1 MANEMDLFNM
11 DERQRLA
18 WLMANRG
25 TVIAVGVAWIGMI
38 IWELAEGRTPLFL
51 IAMVPVFALLRV
63 GLFLFYCRTPSGAE
77 GQTRGRRLGR
87 HAKIA
92 AAALLALALV
102 LPLYSLGG
110 DSVDRLSGRADAE
123 YGYALGLVQDD
134 WLMAFPIALAFL
146 WPIPVLI
153 LSRRKAGRR
162 VSIAAQ
168 LAEPLLAAASTLIAL
183 WIPQVLFDFRPI
195 VFFFVVLSARPEV
208 GCYLAVAANG
218 IYVLIWLAEILRP
231 PVAARL

>member
-63 GLFLFYCRTPSGAE
+63 GLFL
-77 GQTRGRRLGR
+77 L
-87 HAKIA
+87 
-92 AAALLALALV
+92 
-102 LPLYSLGG
+102 
-110 DSVDRLSGRADAE
+110 
-123 YGYALGLVQDD
+123 
-134 WLMAFPIALAFL
+134 
-146 WPIPVLI
+146 
-153 LSRRKAGRR
+153 
-162 VSIAAQ
+162 
-168 LAEPLLAAASTLIAL
+168 
-183 WIPQVLFDFRPI
+183 
-195 VFFFVVLSARPEV
+195 FVVLSARPEV

-218 IYVLIWLAEILRP
+218 IYVVVWLAEILRP